1 MIEKIESQGGA
12 LSGIISGTQQRMI
25 HESAWSH
32 LNSIEDGTMSV
43 IGVNV
48 NQQEEDPI
56 EGQILDPNLAKNQV
70 LSLTKMKFERDSEL
84 VNESLEKLRSA
95 CQTQDNLMDYIIDA
109 VKANCTVGEINEVM
123 SSSFGTWISPSGV

>member
-1 MIEKIESQGGA
+1 
-12 LSGIISGTQQRMI
+12 
-25 HESAWSH
+25 
-32 LNSIEDGTMSV
+32 
-43 IGVNV
+43 
-48 NQQEEDPI
+48 
-56 EGQILDPNLAKNQV
+56 
-70 LSLTKMKFERDSEL
+70 MKFERDSEL